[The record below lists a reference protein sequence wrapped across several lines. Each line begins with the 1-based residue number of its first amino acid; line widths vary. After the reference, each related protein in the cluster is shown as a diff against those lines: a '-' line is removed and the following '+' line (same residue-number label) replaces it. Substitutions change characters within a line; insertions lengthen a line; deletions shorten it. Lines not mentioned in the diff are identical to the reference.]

1 MTFAWPYVLIGLV
14 IVPIVL
20 GLDLLA
26 RRRRARYAVAFTNV
40 GVLRSVA
47 PKVPT
52 WRRYLPLG
60 FLLAALA
67 ALVVGLARPERAVSV
82 AREQATV
89 IMDMDISGSMV
100 AKDVAPTR
108 IGAATAAASAFVDG
122 LPDSYKVA
130 LVPFSSTATV
140 VVAPTQDKS
149 QVKSA
154 LSKLRP
160 GGGTAIGDAI
170 SLSLAIDRPSGEQAG
185 QAPKS
190 GTNQNGRVILLL
202 SDGSNNIGITPAEA
216 AAQAK
221 AEHVRVYTIAFGT
234 PNGVVSVGQF
244 GQIQPVPPDPSALK
258 AVAEETGGQ
267 FFAVADENTLKNVYK
282 TIGRQVGTTTEHQ
295 DVSYA
300 FAGLGAVLLTIAG
313 VLSMLWRSPLG

>member
-1 MTFAWPYVLIGLV
+1 VTFVWPFMLIGLV

-26 RRRRARYAVAFTNV
+26 RRRRARYGVAFTNV
-40 GVLRSVA
+40 SVLRSVA

-100 AKDVAPTR
+100 AKDVAPSR
-108 IGAATAAASAFVDG
+108 IGAATAAASSFVDG
-122 LPDSYKVA
+122 LPDSYKVS

-140 VVAPTQDKS
+140 TVAPTQDKD

-154 LSKLRP
+154 LAKLRP

-170 SLSLAIDRPSGEQAG
+170 SLSLAVDRPAGEQAG
-185 QAPKS
+185 EPPKS

-202 SDGSNNIGITPAEA
+202 SDGSNNSGITPMQA
-216 AAQAK
+216 AQQAK

-244 GQIQPVPPDPSALK
+244 GQIQQVPPDPSALK
-258 AVAEETGGQ
+258 AVAGETGGQ
-267 FFAVADENTLKNVYK
+267 FFAVANENALKSVYK

-313 VLSMLWRSPLG
+313 VLSMLWRSPLN